1 MEKVILEKII
11 SSEKIVRMIERENL
25 LCFET
30 DRRVKKEE
38 VKKEVETLFNV
49 KVENVKTLIRG
60 NKKRAYVKLKPEFV
74 AADVATKIG
83 ML

>member
-1 MEKVILEKII
+1 MEKIILEKVI

-30 DRRVKKEE
+30 NKKVKKDE

-74 AADVATKIG
+74 AADVATRIG

>member
-1 MEKVILEKII
+1 MENIILEKVI

-30 DRRVKKEE
+30 DRKIKKEDIR
-38 VKKEVETLFNV
+38 KEVEELFDV
-49 KVENVKTLIRG
+49 KVESVKTLTRG
-60 NKKRAYVKLKPEFV
+60 NKKRAYVKLKPEFI

>member
-1 MEKVILEKII
+1 MEKIILEKVI

-25 LCFET
+25 LCFEI
-30 DRRVKKEE
+30 DRKVKKEE
-38 VKKEVETLFNV
+38 VKKEVEKLFNV
-49 KVENVKTLIRG
+49 KVENVKTLTRG

-83 ML
+83 LL

>member
-1 MEKVILEKII
+1 MEKIILEKVI
-11 SSEKIVRMIERENL
+11 SSEKVVRMIEKENL

-30 DRRVKKEE
+30 DRKVKKEE
-38 VKKEVETLFNV
+38 IKREVEELFDV
-49 KVENVKTLIRG
+49 KVENVKTLTRA